1 MIVAILLAAGKSSRT
16 GNQNK
21 LLLKYK
27 KTKVIT
33 SSIRNILDS
42 KVDKIIV
49 VIGKNKQLIKKH
61 IPKQKKIKIV
71 YNSNYSYGMASSI
84 IKGIEALP
92 INTNHFFITLADMP
106 KIPAS
111 HYNKMIRA
119 GTKNNRLPIV
129 TFFNKKQFNPVLFPF
144 SFLNK
149 IKKIKGDKGA
159 RLILEKEKKIKITAI
174 KSSYI
179 EDLDTL
185 DDFK

>member
-1 MIVAILLAAGKSSRT
+1 
-16 GNQNK
+16 
-21 LLLKYK
+21 
-27 KTKVIT
+27 
-33 SSIRNILDS
+33 
-42 KVDKIIV
+42 
-49 VIGKNKQLIKKH
+49 
-61 IPKQKKIKIV
+61 
-71 YNSNYSYGMASSI
+71 MASSI
-84 IKGIEALP
+84 IKGIKKLP
-92 INTNHFFITLADMP
+92 LNTNHFFITLADMP
-106 KIPAS
+106 KIPPS

-119 GTKNNRLPIV
+119 SSKNKKLPVV

-159 RLILEKEKKIKITAI
+159 RLILKKVRIIKILAI

>member
-61 IPKQKKIKIV
+61 IPKQKKIKIIFLLLWQICQK
-71 YNSNYSYGMASSI
+71 YQLHII
-84 IKGIEALP
+84 IK
-92 INTNHFFITLADMP
+92 
-106 KIPAS
+106 
-111 HYNKMIRA
+111 
-119 GTKNNRLPIV
+119 
-129 TFFNKKQFNPVLFPF
+129 
-144 SFLNK
+144 
-149 IKKIKGDKGA
+149 
-159 RLILEKEKKIKITAI
+159 
-174 KSSYI
+174 
-179 EDLDTL
+179 
-185 DDFK
+185 